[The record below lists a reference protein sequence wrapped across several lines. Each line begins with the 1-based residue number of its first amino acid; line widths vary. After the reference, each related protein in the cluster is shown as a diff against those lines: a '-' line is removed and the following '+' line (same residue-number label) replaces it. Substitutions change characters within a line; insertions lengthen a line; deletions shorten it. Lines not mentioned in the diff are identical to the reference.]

1 MRLSLRVYP
10 PIFYYSVE
18 EGTAMQVLPEM
29 LRLLTAGCATSEF
42 EKSVRQLLAGA
53 VVVGSTLNLTSLL
66 YKMIVSIS
74 RGE

>member
-1 MRLSLRVYP
+1 
-10 PIFYYSVE
+10 
-18 EGTAMQVLPEM
+18 MQVLPEM

-53 VVVGSTLNLTSLL
+53 VVVGSTLSLTSLL